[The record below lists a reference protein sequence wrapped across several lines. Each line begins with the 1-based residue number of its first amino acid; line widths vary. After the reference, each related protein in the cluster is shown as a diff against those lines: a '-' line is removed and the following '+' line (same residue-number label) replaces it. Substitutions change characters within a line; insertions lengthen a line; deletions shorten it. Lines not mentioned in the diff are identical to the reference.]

1 MSLEFR
7 KLVFFAFILAVVDA
21 VFLGFIVFGGGQ
33 LEDGVYFL
41 DVGQADSEVVVAQNA
56 VFLIDAGRDAK
67 VIKNLEKIIP
77 QSRKRIDVAII
88 SHGQIDHAGGMFFVV
103 DNYDVGY
110 VLYNGEDNQL
120 WRNLKQLLE
129 AKNIP
134 YLRVLAKDRI
144 IFGKNLF
151 DILWPESFDF
161 SNSNDNSMVV
171 KYKNENYSVLFS
183 ADISSKV
190 ESKLLLKDIFSDILK
205 VPHHG
210 SKYSS
215 SKSFIERVNPKISVI
230 EVGKNS
236 YGHPTSEAI
245 KNLYSIGSKIF
256 RTDKDGLIK
265 IKFTDGKLVVFSIN

>member
-1 MSLEFR
+1 
-7 KLVFFAFILAVVDA
+7 
-21 VFLGFIVFGGGQ
+21 

-56 VFLIDAGRDAK
+56 VFLIDAGRDARI
-67 VIKNLEKIIP
+67 IKNLEKIIP

-88 SHGQIDHAGGMFFVV
+88 SHGQIDHVGGMFFVV

-215 SKSFIERVNPKISVI
+215 SKKFIEKVNPKISII

-236 YGHPTSEAI
+236 YGHPTNEAI

-265 IKFTDGKLVVFSIN
+265 IKFTDGKLAVFSIN